1 MAGDHERRVREL
13 ERAGARGREVEELL
27 AYTANP
33 FDLSRLEAGL
43 RLPLRDEAFVAGWR
57 RWEED
62 ARRDGAYRVL
72 RRHLPELAFPI
83 RDGVS
88 HWPSYRQATLHGE
101 DPADL
106 PGASGLVVAS
116 PASVE
121 LEVRP
126 SPAGAVPVITVG
138 DRRTFVALARAL
150 TRRNEPEP
158 IPEAL
163 GGLMITGY
171 TNWSRLRAN
180 GGGWDLEE
188 ASRSSGDRFMLLSDG
203 PYSAVP
209 AARLG
214 LGADRWRRRSLELRR
229 AHEEVHYLMRRLLGA
244 MRNNLFDELIA
255 EYAGMHLAWGVF
267 RADWLRLFL
276 GLERRRGVRADA
288 RLDVYRG
295 DPPLSDG
302 AFEALG
308 VLVRRAIDTLESFDA
323 AVADVSAGPQRLAAV
338 VGALASQPLELLAAP
353 SGGERVLTAFR
364 DLDRRLAPA
373 TGAAASAARSAR

>member
-1 MAGDHERRVREL
+1 MEGEHERRVREL
-13 ERAGARGREVEELL
+13 ERAGARGRQVEELL

-33 FDLSRLEAGL
+33 FDLSRLDADL
-43 RLPLRDEAFVAGWR
+43 QLPLRDEDFVAGWR
-57 RWEED
+57 LWAED
-62 ARRDGAYRVL
+62 ARRHGAYRVL
-72 RRHLPELAFPI
+72 RRHLPELAFPV
-83 RDGVS
+83 REGVS

-101 DPADL
+101 DPANL
-106 PGASGLVVAS
+106 PGASGLAVAS

-126 SPAGAVPVITVG
+126 SPAGSVPVITVR
-138 DRRTFVALARAL
+138 DRRTFVMLARAL

-171 TNWSRLRAN
+171 TNWSRLRSN
-180 GGGWDLEE
+180 GGWRLEE
-188 ASRSSGDRFMLLSDG
+188 AAQSAGDRFMLLSDG

-214 LGADRWRRRSLELRR
+214 LEEESWRRRSLGLRR

-267 RADWLRLFL
+267 RPDWLRLFL
-276 GLERRRGVRADA
+276 GLEGRRGVRA
-288 RLDVYRG
+288 G
-295 DPPLSDG
+295 
-302 AFEALG
+302 
-308 VLVRRAIDTLESFDA
+308 
-323 AVADVSAGPQRLAAV
+323 
-338 VGALASQPLELLAAP
+338 
-353 SGGERVLTAFR
+353 
-364 DLDRRLAPA
+364 
-373 TGAAASAARSAR
+373 